1 VSNIPDDIR
10 KKAYFLATDV
20 LHTLATNNVEL
31 IQAASFQAASLID
44 GPIATALLSERQ
56 RAVRN
61 PNPHLLLA
69 AKHVLRQFDGPR
81 IPIAQYTAF
90 EIAQLRAAVAEV
102 ESLPEG
108 LQGLSK
114 PLCEAMTA
122 AADHL
127 YGADGVGGE

>member
-1 VSNIPDDIR
+1 VSEIPEDIR

-20 LHTLATNNVEL
+20 LHTLATNNVE
-31 IQAASFQAASLID
+31 IIQAASLID
-44 GPIATALLSERQ
+44 GPIATALLAERQ
-56 RAVRN
+56 RAARN

-114 PLCEAMTA
+114 PLSEAMTA
-122 AADHL
+122 AVDHL
-127 YGADGVGGE
+127 YGADAVGGE